1 MASDLHESVKS
12 FLNVYGNVVALHSD
26 STLWCQI
33 VDAIFQQQLEPI
45 PLLPM
50 LYVKAY
56 ISYILYQ
63 DIKL

>member
-1 MASDLHESVKS
+1 MIAFERAIKENEFPFVWK
-12 FLNVYGNVVALHSD
+12 
-26 STLWCQI
+26 I

-63 DIKL
+63 DVKR